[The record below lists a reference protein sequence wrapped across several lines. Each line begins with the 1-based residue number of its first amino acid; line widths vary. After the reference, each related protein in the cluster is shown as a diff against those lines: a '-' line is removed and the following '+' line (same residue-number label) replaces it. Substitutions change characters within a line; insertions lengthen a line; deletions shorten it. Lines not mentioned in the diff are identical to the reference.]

1 MGKTRVKTP
10 VLLQMEAAECG
21 AASLGIILGYY
32 GKFLTSERLRE
43 LTGVNRNGSNA
54 RNILLGAEQLGMKGE
69 GFSYSADELKKL
81 NPPFII
87 HWGFH
92 HFLVCEGWDDN
103 GNFYLND
110 PAVGHRKVEREEF
123 EGMFTGITLVL
134 RPTENF
140 VRDGKPD
147 SVWKPLLNSLF
158 RERSALIFILALG
171 LCLSIVNVGIP
182 IISQVFFDDVLS
194 YLHREWLFDIL
205 LAFVVS
211 CVLRSA
217 LTYLR
222 GWALLRWQ
230 GLLTVEDCS
239 KFFMHILNLPVTF
252 FQTRFVGEIAS
263 RVRFHETIA
272 NFVTGTLATTV
283 LDIAVAVGYL
293 SLLFLYSVKLTI
305 IGVVFTALNVSVT
318 ILSWRWLSE
327 QQLKLQQEAGK
338 MYGLSVS
345 GIVSVETL
353 KANGNEA
360 DFFAKWADANSAYL
374 EMGQRQEYY
383 SQFISFVPA
392 MLSGLNTAIIMA
404 VGGFSIMDGLM
415 SVGIFVAFQSLMS
428 SFQEPVGKIT
438 GMSQNIQQTHAQMKK
453 IDDVFRYPVA
463 PEKNISPEEAAR
475 VPAKLSGKLEL
486 RQINFG
492 YTVGEK
498 PLLKRLN
505 LLLEPGR
512 RVAVVGRSGSG
523 KSTLAKIVSGLNLPW
538 SGEILFDDIP
548 VEKIPREVLAQS
560 VAVVE
565 QEIFLLEGTI
575 AENIALFNPA
585 VPREDIVRAAK
596 DACIHDDIARLSG
609 GYEAVVDEG
618 GNNFSGGQR
627 QRLEIARALAGNPSL
642 LILDEATS
650 ALDPVT
656 EKEIMTNVR
665 RRGCSCLIV
674 AHRLSTIRD
683 CDEII
688 VLNKGR
694 VVQRGVH
701 SELAAVDG
709 YYKKLIQE

>member
-1 MGKTRVKTP
+1 MSKTRVKTP

-69 GFSYSADELKKL
+69 GFSYTADELKKL
-81 NPPFII
+81 KPPFII

-110 PAVGHRKVEREEF
+110 PASGHRKVEREEF
-123 EGMFTGITLVL
+123 EGMFTGVTLVL
-134 RPTENF
+134 RPNENF

-158 RERSALIFILALG
+158 RERNALIFILALG
-171 LCLSIVNVGIP
+171 VCLSLVNVGIP
-182 IISQVFFDDVLS
+182 IISQIFFDDVLN
-194 YLHREWLFDIL
+194 YIHREWLFDIL

-211 CVLRSA
+211 CVLRSV

-230 GLLTVEDCS
+230 GLLTIEDCS
-239 KFFMHILNLPVTF
+239 KFFMHVLKLPVSF

-263 RVRFHETIA
+263 RVGFHEVIA
-272 NFVTGTLATTV
+272 NFVTSSLATTI
-283 LDIAVAVGYL
+283 LDVAVAVGYL
-293 SLLFLYSVKLTI
+293 SLLFLYSVKLTM

-338 MYGLSVS
+338 MYGLAVS

-353 KANGNEA
+353 KANGNES
-360 DFFAKWADANSAYL
+360 DFFTKWADANSAYL
-374 EMGQRQEYY
+374 EMAQRQEYY

-415 SVGIFVAFQSLMS
+415 SVGIFVAFQNLMS
-428 SFQEPVGKIT
+428 SFQDPVNKIT

-463 PEKNISPEEAAR
+463 PEKNLSPEEKAR

-492 YTVGEK
+492 YTNGEK

-523 KSTLAKIVSGLNLPW
+523 KSTLAKIVSGLNAPW
-538 SGEILFDDIP
+538 SGEIFFDDIP

-560 VAVVE
+560 VSVVE

-627 QRLEIARALAGNPSL
+627 QRLEIARALATNPSL

-701 SELAAVDG
+701 TELAAVDG
-709 YYKKLIQE
+709 YYRKLIQE

>member
-1 MGKTRVKTP
+1 MKVRIKTP

-32 GKFLTSERLRE
+32 GKYLTSERLRE

-54 RNILLGAEQLGMKGE
+54 KNILIGAEELGMTGE
-69 GFSYSADELKKL
+69 GFSYSVDDLKKVS
-81 NPPFII
+81 PPFII

-103 GNFYLND
+103 GKFFLND
-110 PAVGHRKVEREEF
+110 PAVGHRTVDAEEF

-134 RPTENF
+134 RPGENF
-140 VRDGKPD
+140 VREGKPE
-147 SVWKPLLNSLF
+147 SVWKPLLNSLL
-158 RERSALIFILALG
+158 RDRRAMIFILAVG
-171 LCLSIVNVGIP
+171 LCMSLVNVGVP
-182 IISQVFFDDVLS
+182 VISQVFFDDVLS

-205 LAFVVS
+205 LAFAVS

-222 GWALLRWQ
+222 SWCLLRWQ
-230 GLLTVEDCS
+230 GVLTISDCS
-239 KFFMHILNLPVTF
+239 KFFMHVLNLPVTF

-263 RVRFHETIA
+263 RVSFHEMIA
-272 NFVTGTLATTV
+272 NFVTGSLATSI
-283 LDIAVAVGYL
+283 LDFAVAVGYL

-318 ILSWRWLSE
+318 FLSWRWLSE

-345 GIVSVETL
+345 GIMSVETL
-353 KANGNEA
+353 KANGNES
-360 DFFAKWADANSAYL
+360 DFFAKWADANAEYL
-374 EMGQRQEYY
+374 KMAQTQEYY

-428 SFQEPVGKIT
+428 NFQEPVNKIT

-463 PEKNISPEEAAR
+463 PEKDISSEEAAR

-486 RQINFG
+486 RKINFG

-512 RVAVVGRSGSG
+512 RVAIVGRSGSG
-523 KSTLAKIVSGLNLPW
+523 KSTLAKIVSGLCVPW
-538 SGEILFDDIP
+538 SGEIFFDDIP
-548 VEKIPREVLAQS
+548 AEKVPREILAQS

-575 AENIALFNPA
+575 ADNIALFNPA
-585 VPREDIVRAAK
+585 IPRDDIVRAAK
-596 DACIHDDIARLSG
+596 DACIHDDIARLAG
-609 GYEAVVDEG
+609 GYEAQVDEG

-627 QRLEIARALAGNPSL
+627 QRIEIARALAGNPSL

-656 EKEIMTNVR
+656 EKEIMTNIR

-701 SELAAVDG
+701 ATLAGVDG
-709 YYKKLIQE
+709 YYRNLIRE

>member
-1 MGKTRVKTP
+1 
-10 VLLQMEAAECG
+10 
-21 AASLGIILGYY
+21 
-32 GKFLTSERLRE
+32 
-43 LTGVNRNGSNA
+43 
-54 RNILLGAEQLGMKGE
+54 
-69 GFSYSADELKKL
+69 
-81 NPPFII
+81 
-87 HWGFH
+87 
-92 HFLVCEGWDDN
+92 
-103 GNFYLND
+103 
-110 PAVGHRKVEREEF
+110 
-123 EGMFTGITLVL
+123 
-134 RPTENF
+134 
-140 VRDGKPD
+140 
-147 SVWKPLLNSLF
+147 
-158 RERSALIFILALG
+158 
-171 LCLSIVNVGIP
+171 
-182 IISQVFFDDVLS
+182 
-194 YLHREWLFDIL
+194 
-205 LAFVVS
+205 
-211 CVLRSA
+211 
-217 LTYLR
+217 
-222 GWALLRWQ
+222 
-230 GLLTVEDCS
+230 
-239 KFFMHILNLPVTF
+239 
-252 FQTRFVGEIAS
+252 
-263 RVRFHETIA
+263 
-272 NFVTGTLATTV
+272 
-283 LDIAVAVGYL
+283 
-293 SLLFLYSVKLTI
+293 
-305 IGVVFTALNVSVT
+305 
-318 ILSWRWLSE
+318 
-327 QQLKLQQEAGK
+327 

-345 GIVSVETL
+345 GIISVETL

-428 SFQEPVGKIT
+428 NFQAPVNKIT

-512 RVAVVGRSGSG
+512 RVAIVGRSGSG